1 MQKCKILS
9 GNTDFYLVKTNKVN
23 GYCAI
28 GVYRGKTEHNMGT
41 LWRSAYILGASYI
54 FTIDKKYKK
63 QSSDVLKAWARIP
76 LFHYSDFD
84 EFLKNI
90 PYDCRLVGVELTE
103 NASFLHEFTHPKRAI
118 YLLGAE
124 DNGLPDFILEKC
136 HYVIKLPG
144 NSSLNVAVTGSIVL
158 HDRASKMPG
167 ELPPNHNL

>member
-1 MQKCKILS
+1 M
-9 GNTDFYLVKTNKVN
+9 KTNNVN

-28 GVYRGKTEHNMGT
+28 GVYRGKTEHNIGT

-76 LFHYSDFD
+76 LFHYDDFD

-90 PYDCRLVGVELTE
+90 PYDCRLVGVELDDRAE
-103 NASFLHEFTHPKRAI
+103 MLHTFQHPMRAI

-124 DNGLPDFILEKC
+124 DNGLPEFIREKC
-136 HYVIKLPG
+136 HYLVKLPG

-158 HDRASKMPG
+158 HDRASKLPD
-167 ELPPNHNL
+167 ELPPYHNL